1 MEQRET
7 VINRIQKLLA
17 LGTSSNEHEAAAA
30 IAKAERLMNQ
40 YHLTKSDIRFTQE
53 RMQMETQNSAV
64 PEWEN
69 QLLSACCFPHNCY
82 VVLTESGEAIIT
94 GRHQN
99 AEVSKL
105 MFTYLKETVLRL
117 TKDKTGTQAEQ
128 LKTALTFFLAMKI
141 YAQSQKIAWME
152 SPNEYTAAERYA
164 ASVRGKDLVV
174 IPEKNKSTE
183 VSREVFESAGD
194 IATTISLNRQTG
206 MGGQAL
212 QITGGTRKLP

>member
-7 VINRIQKLLA
+7 VINRIRKLLA

-30 IAKAERLMNQ
+30 IAKAERLMTQ

-53 RMQMETQNSAV
+53 RIQVEAKNNAV

-105 MFTYLKETVLRL
+105 MFDYLKETILRL
-117 TKDKTGTQAEQ
+117 AKGKTGIQAEQ
-128 LKTALTFFLAMKI
+128 FRTALTFFLAMKI
-141 YAQSQKIAWME
+141 YAQSKKIAWME
-152 SPNEYTAAERYA
+152 NPNEYTAAEKYA
-164 ASVRGKDLVV
+164 ASLMGKDLVV
-174 IPEKNKSTE
+174 IPKKQKGTE
-183 VSREVFESAGD
+183 VNRDVLESAGD
-194 IATTISLNRQTG
+194 MAATISLNRQTG
-206 MGGQAL
+206 SDGQLL
-212 QITGGTRKLP
+212 QITGRG